1 VLFTV
6 FYVVKREWYGYH
18 FPELIKIV
26 SDNSMY
32 ARVVKITKNRK
43 DMTDE
48 LVSEIEEV
56 VMDSSKAAA
65 VIEAAKHS
73 MGRLF
78 VSCRLFNKLRNDYR
92 GVNYRH
98 GHFTD
103 RFD

>member
-1 VLFTV
+1 MFFTLL
-6 FYVVKREWYGYH
+6 YLVKREWYGYH

-73 MGRLF
+73 MGRCSFYAHYSINGGMIIEMLI
-78 VSCRLFNKLRNDYR
+78 D
-92 GVNYRH
+92 RH